1 MGPTGWVEAKSLAES
16 FFTVLTGGPLGPEER
31 LPRVA
36 DGTDIAVFSIY
47 AVVLFLSNWVFRK
60 TVVDSIARAAGVLK
74 QSKIDK
80 FSQATM
86 ELLNYGVFAV
96 VGMII
101 VPKQPWSWPSAQ
113 WWEGY
118 TSLGSPDYPGPHSKM
133 SQALCAYYILY
144 ASRYMANIFSVLK

>member
-1 MGPTGWVEAKSLAES
+1 M
-16 FFTVLTGGPLGPEER
+16 LG
-31 LPRVA
+31 
-36 DGTDIAVFSIY
+36 
-47 AVVLFLSNWVFRK
+47 LFLSNWVFRK

-144 ASRYMANIFSVLK
+144 ASRYMANIFSVLMEHKRKDFLEMQLHHVVTVALVSVSYAPR